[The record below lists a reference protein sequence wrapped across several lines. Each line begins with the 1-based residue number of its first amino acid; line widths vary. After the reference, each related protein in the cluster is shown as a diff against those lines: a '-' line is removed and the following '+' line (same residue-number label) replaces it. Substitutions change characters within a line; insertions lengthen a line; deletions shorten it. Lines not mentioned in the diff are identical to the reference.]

1 MKHWYNLL
9 LISIL
14 SILYLVVVA
23 LWIAIPEELTLNL
36 AVSGF
41 AMALTLIA
49 LYMNKEKL
57 SVFYQSHYF
66 KNLQESLVY
75 FFLLFCLMGVGNYWA
90 YKHPIQADLSV
101 IKINSL
107 SDQTKNILKSLNEP
121 ITFKMFA
128 RKQESLV
135 WMALL
140 EMYRTEKNSITIEK
154 IDIDVRPDLVGDYQI
169 SDTATLVV
177 EYSGKRQKVVER
189 DELNITNALIKI
201 SRPGDPVAYF
211 VQGHG
216 EPDINSNEAEGI
228 KLLFLAAKNSAVDIR
243 PLNLLS
249 TQEIPFDAK
258 ALILWGP
265 KTRLQDSEINVLK
278 RFLERKGHLLLALD
292 PDLNGDKHENLRAL
306 MRSYKIIMR
315 NDLVVDK
322 KSFVNGSNGSI
333 PLVDHF
339 DHEFEMTKN
348 FKGQVFF
355 PLVSSLEIIPNEI
368 TPSLK
373 GDLHALASTTA
384 FPDSWGETSLKEM
397 STQNMIFTAGKDQ
410 AGPLNLALAF
420 DGQDNRIVA
429 FGNSSFVLNA
439 YSKFGSNFAFF
450 LNALSWTLGEDRL
463 ISFNLP
469 IVQSEPVFISSPQL
483 GIIFYFS
490 VLFSPLVLFGLAVFM
505 YRRRRDK

>member
-258 ALILWGP
+258 ALIL
-265 KTRLQDSEINVLK
+265 
-278 RFLERKGHLLLALD
+278 
-292 PDLNGDKHENLRAL
+292 
-306 MRSYKIIMR
+306 
-315 NDLVVDK
+315 
-322 KSFVNGSNGSI
+322 
-333 PLVDHF
+333 
-339 DHEFEMTKN
+339 
-348 FKGQVFF
+348 
-355 PLVSSLEIIPNEI
+355 
-368 TPSLK
+368 
-373 GDLHALASTTA
+373 
-384 FPDSWGETSLKEM
+384 
-397 STQNMIFTAGKDQ
+397 
-410 AGPLNLALAF
+410 
-420 DGQDNRIVA
+420 
-429 FGNSSFVLNA
+429 
-439 YSKFGSNFAFF
+439 
-450 LNALSWTLGEDRL
+450 
-463 ISFNLP
+463 
-469 IVQSEPVFISSPQL
+469 
-483 GIIFYFS
+483 
-490 VLFSPLVLFGLAVFM
+490 
-505 YRRRRDK
+505 

>member
-1 MKHWYNLL
+1 
-9 LISIL
+9 
-14 SILYLVVVA
+14 
-23 LWIAIPEELTLNL
+23 
-36 AVSGF
+36 
-41 AMALTLIA
+41 
-49 LYMNKEKL
+49 
-57 SVFYQSHYF
+57 
-66 KNLQESLVY
+66 
-75 FFLLFCLMGVGNYWA
+75 
-90 YKHPIQADLSV
+90 
-101 IKINSL
+101 
-107 SDQTKNILKSLNEP
+107 
-121 ITFKMFA
+121 
-128 RKQESLV
+128 
-135 WMALL
+135 
-140 EMYRTEKNSITIEK
+140 
-154 IDIDVRPDLVGDYQI
+154 
-169 SDTATLVV
+169 
-177 EYSGKRQKVVER
+177 
-189 DELNITNALIKI
+189 
-201 SRPGDPVAYF
+201 
-211 VQGHG
+211 
-216 EPDINSNEAEGI
+216 
-228 KLLFLAAKNSAVDIR
+228 
-243 PLNLLS
+243 
-249 TQEIPFDAK
+249 
-258 ALILWGP
+258 
-265 KTRLQDSEINVLK
+265 
-278 RFLERKGHLLLALD
+278 
-292 PDLNGDKHENLRAL
+292 